1 MGMCRVWGHRN
12 VPWAE
17 GGNGG
22 TVSQVTVL
30 GDWDEE
36 LDPGD

>member
-1 MGMCRVWGHRN
+1 MGDSRY

-17 GGNGG
+17 GSNGE

-36 LDPGD
+36 LDPGELWVVS